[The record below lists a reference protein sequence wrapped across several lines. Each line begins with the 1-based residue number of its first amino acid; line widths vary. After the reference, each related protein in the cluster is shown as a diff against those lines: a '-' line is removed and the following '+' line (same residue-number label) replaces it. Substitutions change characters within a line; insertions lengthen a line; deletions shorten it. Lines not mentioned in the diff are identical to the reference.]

1 MVLVIA
7 MVRTQI
13 QLTEEQ
19 AARLRRLAAHRGVSM
34 AEIVREAVERYM
46 QQTGAADEGELDA
59 RALAVIGRF
68 ASGQQSVSVD
78 HDLHLDEAFSS

>member
-1 MVLVIA
+1 

-46 QQTGAADEGELDA
+46 QQAGAADEGELDA

-68 ASGQQSVSVD
+68 ASGQRNVSVE